1 MGERYI
7 YKDQCQECRQAVCL
21 QSLLML
27 HVHLQIPEVESPA
40 LPDPLTP
47 IEKLVAEE
55 DQGAAQAAAK
65 KAKKQRQ
72 KAKKQLQQQAKRD
85 ALQQQ
90 LLKQQEQQLPQE
102 WQMSLSSAQQQHLD
116 QSLHLL
122 QPQSIHQSGPG
133 QALKHTHSG
142 PKITHAGPKPTQS
155 ELLNRVNAVAE
166 RSVEPSVSAS
176 PLDCNDPLEHQAE
189 AVLSTSQTS
198 LCMDTSVQQQEV
210 QADAISDNL
219 LSDLFRCPLTKVG
232 FSCLGAH

>member
-1 MGERYI
+1 MFT
-7 YKDQCQECRQAVCL
+7 
-21 QSLLML
+21 
-27 HVHLQIPEVESPA
+27 LQIPEVESPA

-47 IEKLVAEE
+47 IEKLLAEE

-65 KAKKQRQ
+65 NAKKQRQ

-90 LLKQQEQQLPQE
+90 LQKQQEQQLMQE

-142 PKITHAGPKPTQS
+142 PKITHAGPTHTQS
-155 ELLNRVNAVAE
+155 ELLNGVNAVAG

-176 PLDCNDPLEHQAE
+176 PLDCNDPLEAE

-198 LCMDTSVQQQEV
+198 LCMDTSVQQQV